1 MSGSA
6 VCLHLGAVGHHQDAV
21 GVVVGCA
28 VEGGPALGHTQPKAS
43 TNTRANTE
51 QSHPPLACATLIDI
65 KEMVGWGNANVDVC
79 ELYRRGRAR
88 VSQRGR
94 HSRSIAGWPR
104 CSNPTSWPPGTQK
117 VLDLPFCT
125 KCWFIDLIL
134 FFYLLH

>member
-65 KEMVGWGNANVDVC
+65 KEMVVGNANVDVRIVPKRKS
-79 ELYRRGRAR
+79 ESEPKRA
-88 VSQRGR
+88 
-94 HSRSIAGWPR
+94 P
-104 CSNPTSWPPGTQK
+104 
-117 VLDLPFCT
+117 
-125 KCWFIDLIL
+125 
-134 FFYLLH
+134 